1 MLNKKM
7 LIIPLIGL
15 LSTSSTFAAVSDVD
29 QFLQDYESTPEVT
42 TTMLVDDMVTQ
53 EAPVPTLYTEEKVT
67 NVNSNILSWKYLG
80 NGIILVWKTKVKI
93 TSKHLKHLVKDDS
106 VELNITWN
114 IKSFT
119 INSITKNWVIL
130 EDEKVITKTVSKT
143 LEGTTFEWVYLGK
156 NIIEINW
163 IKVKVIS
170 KKLSTITEGTKVK
183 LTIDWTI
190 KSFKLVSLE
199 VL

>member
-1 MLNKKM
+1 M

-80 NGIILVWKTKVKI
+80 NGIVLVWKTKVKI

>member
-1 MLNKKM
+1 M

>member
-1 MLNKKM
+1 M

-106 VELNITWN
+106 VELNITW
-114 IKSFT
+114 
-119 INSITKNWVIL
+119 
-130 EDEKVITKTVSKT
+130 
-143 LEGTTFEWVYLGK
+143 
-156 NIIEINW
+156 
-163 IKVKVIS
+163 
-170 KKLSTITEGTKVK
+170 
-183 LTIDWTI
+183 
-190 KSFKLVSLE
+190 
-199 VL
+199 

>member
-1 MLNKKM
+1 M

-106 VELNITWN
+106 VELNITWS